1 MTLSVFDMDTIH
13 NEAKV
18 VQQSFGN
25 VWVPVLTILLFLFTV
40 KEIGTKQSD
49 MISSQADAP
58 TITSSSDP
66 LILKLWNGQAPLE
79 TEYEDADTKITVYLA
94 QGDTTARMMRP
105 PKHLHPRCR
114 RR

>member
-66 LILKLWNGQAPLE
+66 LILKLWNGQAPIGDGIRGRHQNNSLSRSGE
-79 TEYEDADTKITVYLA
+79 HDSTKV
-94 QGDTTARMMRP
+94 MRP